1 MSTVIK
7 KVAITGAAGDL
18 GTVVFDKLVRSGKF
32 DIRVLRRFGS
42 KSTFPESTDVVD
54 VDFDSFDSLKS
65 ALVGQDAIVST
76 VGYSGLQSQL
86 TLIDAAAAAG
96 VKRIIPSDFG
106 ANLDN
111 PKTRQLPVFGDKVK
125 AQEHVSDKSKTT
137 DLTYTLVYNN
147 AFLDWGLEHDFIL
160 RISDAKPVIID
171 GGDLPFSATTLGS
184 VADAVVGI
192 LTRPEETKNR
202 SVRIHDIVTSQNQLL
217 ALAKKV
223 APGKSWEVVPVK
235 LDDLTVA
242 ADARLAKGI
251 YDVETFAPYLSRA
264 TLDPGFGGK
273 FDTTDNELLGVKG
286 VSEDEVTQILKK
298 ILN

>member
-1 MSTVIK
+1 MSTAIK

-18 GTVVFDKLVRSGKF
+18 GSVVFDKLVGSGKF
-32 DIRVLRRFGS
+32 DVRVLRRFGS
-42 KSTFPESTDVVD
+42 KSTFPEGTDVVD
-54 VDFDSFDSLKS
+54 VDFDSLDSLKS
-65 ALVGQDAIVST
+65 ALVGQDAVVST
-76 VGYSGLQSQL
+76 VGYAGIQSQL

-111 PKTRQLPVFGDKVK
+111 PKTRQLPIFGDKVK
-125 AQEHVSDKSKTT
+125 AHEHVRDKSNTT
-137 DLTYTLVYNN
+137 DLTYTIVYNN
-147 AFLDWGLEHDFIL
+147 AFLDWGLERDFLL
-160 RISDAKPVIID
+160 RISDAKPVILD

-192 LTRPEETKNR
+192 LTHPEETKNR
-202 SVRIHDIVTSQNQLL
+202 SVRIHDIVISQNQLL

-223 APGKSWEVVPVK
+223 APNKSWEVVPAK
-235 LDDLTVA
+235 LDDLIA
-242 ADARLAKGI
+242 EADARLARGNF
-251 YDVETFAPYLSRA
+251 DMETFAPYLSRA
-264 TLDPGFGGK
+264 TLDPGYGGK

>member
-1 MSTVIK
+1 MSTL
-7 KVAITGAAGDL
+7 TL
-18 GTVVFDKLVRSGKF
+18 
-32 DIRVLRRFGS
+32 
-42 KSTFPESTDVVD
+42 
-54 VDFDSFDSLKS
+54 LKS
-65 ALVGQDAIVST
+65 ALVGQDAVVST

-111 PKTRQLPVFGDKVK
+111 LKTRQLPVFGDKAKVH
-125 AQEHVSDKSKTT
+125 EHISDKSKTT

-147 AFLDWGLEHDFIL
+147 AFLDWGLERDFIL
-160 RISDAKPVIID
+160 RISDAKPIIID

-192 LTRPEETKNR
+192 LNHPEETKNR

-217 ALAKKV
+217 VLAKKV
-223 APGKSWEVVPVK
+223 APNKSWEVVHAK
-235 LDDLTVA
+235 LDDLTAA

-251 YDVETFAPYLSRA
+251 YDAETFTPYLARA
-264 TLDPGFGGK
+264 TFDPGFGGK
-273 FDTTDNELLGVKG
+273 FDITDNELLGVKG
-286 VSEDEVTQILKK
+286 VLEDEVTQILKK
-298 ILN
+298 ILR